1 MRHPAALAFVV
12 EDTGMKRFSHVV
24 SLLVCLA
31 LVATAQAQ
39 TNNSYPMLMSV
50 RPAAAQVGQ
59 TTEHEVT
66 ARYILSGADQVIVS
80 GEGVTAQVVPEEKS
94 DKDAKEEPR
103 AGRKRNRGGKNASK
117 TKVKFTVAADAVPGV
132 RDFRIITPHGAST
145 VGQIVIA
152 RDPVT
157 SESGD
162 NDSLAKAIEVKLP
175 ATVCG
180 AIEKAEDVD
189 FYKFHA
195 DAGTAF
201 TFHVRSQRLLNRLHD
216 MQIRVDP
223 MITLRTAAGVTLA
236 ANDNYYAGDPLLYYK
251 FEQAGD
257 YVLEVR
263 DVRYQGNTDWT
274 YSIEINSR
282 AFVTQ
287 VLPLAVKP
295 GAETKLSL
303 VGYNLPADPT
313 TALALPADAVAGLR
327 WVSPPVAGQPVNEF
341 PVYVTGLPTLNEAP
355 TPAVATAEAA
365 ANPVANAQPFNVPAV
380 ITGCINTPGEADQFA
395 FDVKAGEKLTFEVI
409 ARRAQSG
416 LDPIIRI
423 LNDKGG
429 MISEADDTSFHRVI
443 SADSTLENWTA
454 PADGKFI
461 VEIRDLHLRGGAQ
474 YTYAIQVTRA
484 EPHFL
489 LEADTDKTLLAPGIN
504 SVFFVR
510 ALRKN
515 GFAGDIQLAVEGLP
529 PGVTA
534 VAGKILANSNDGCV
548 VLQAAPDAQDCAAN
562 IRITG
567 TATHP
572 VPNGQP
578 LALSTVAQP
587 LQEYYSPGGG
597 RGNYPVD
604 LHTVSVAE
612 PMDIRSITLSTTTV
626 SLKPGASQR
635 IEVTVERAP
644 GFKGNVTL
652 DVLFQHLEQPF
663 GNSLPKGVKMDGT
676 ASKTLLTGEETKG
689 FITLKAADDA
699 PPADKQ
705 LIPVMAHISINFVMK
720 HTLCGAPVFV
730 TVEPKP

>member
-1 MRHPAALAFVV
+1 MHRSLCSAALVL
-12 EDTGMKRFSHVV
+12 
-24 SLLVCLA
+24 SLSLV
-31 LVATAQAQ
+31 TWAQAQ

-50 RPAAAQVGQ
+50 KPAAAQVGQ

-66 ARYILSGADQVIVS
+66 ARYVLSGADQVIVS
-80 GEGVTAQVVPEEKS
+80 GDGVKAEVVPEEKS
-94 DKDAKEEPR
+94 DKDKDAKEEPR
-103 AGRKRNRGGKNASK
+103 AGRKRNRGGRNASK
-117 TKVKFTVAADAVPGV
+117 IKLRFTVAPDAVPGV

-152 RDPVT
+152 RDPVVSET
-157 SESGD
+157 SD
-162 NDSLAKAIEVKLP
+162 NDSVAKALEIKLP

-189 FYKFHA
+189 FYKFHV
-195 DAGTAF
+195 DAGAGL

-216 MQIRVDP
+216 MQTRVDP
-223 MITLRTAAGVTLA
+223 MITLRTAAGATLA
-236 ANDNYYAGDPLLYYK
+236 ASDNYYAGDPLLYYM

-257 YVLEVR
+257 YLLEVR
-263 DVRYQGNTDWT
+263 DVRYQGNGDWT
-274 YSIEINSR
+274 YSIEINNR
-282 AFVTQ
+282 PFVTQ
-287 VLPLAVKP
+287 VLPLAVHP

-303 VGYNLPADPT
+303 VGYNLPAEPS
-313 TALALPADAVAGLR
+313 ASLALPADAPAGLR
-327 WVSPPVAGQPVNEF
+327 WVSPVVNGQPTNEF
-341 PVYVTGLPTLNEAP
+341 AIFVTGLPTVVEAP
-355 TPAVATAEAA
+355 GATSPPLAPASGGSATATIPNPAA
-365 ANPVANAQPFNVPAV
+365 TAQPFTVPAV
-380 ITGCINTPGEADQFA
+380 VTGRIDQPGESDQYA
-395 FDVKAGEKLTFEVI
+395 FDVKAGEKLSFEVV

-429 MISEADDTSFHRVI
+429 MISEADDTSFHRVT
-443 SADSTLENWTA
+443 SADSTLENWSA
-454 PADGKFI
+454 PADGKF
-461 VEIRDLHLRGGAQ
+461 VLEIRDLHLRGGAQ

-489 LEADTDKTLLAPGIN
+489 LEADTDKTLLAPGIS
-504 SVFFVR
+504 SVCFVR

-515 GFAGDIQLAVEGLP
+515 GFAGDVQLAVEGLP

-534 VAGKILANSNDGCV
+534 VAGRILANANDGCV
-548 VLQAAPDAQDCAAN
+548 ILQAAPDAQDCAAN

-578 LALSTVAQP
+578 LALAAVAQP

-604 LHTVSVAE
+604 LHTVSIAE
-612 PMDIRSITLSTTTV
+612 PMDIRSVTLSTTTV
-626 SLKPGASQR
+626 TLKPGGSQK
-635 IEVTVERAP
+635 IDVTIERAT

-663 GNSLPKGVKMDGT
+663 GNSLPKGVKMDGA

-689 FITLKAADDA
+689 FITLQAAADA
-699 PPADKQ
+699 PPAEKQ
-705 LIPVMAHISINFVMK
+705 LIPIMAHISINFVMK

-730 TVEPKP
+730 TVEPK

>member
-1 MRHPAALAFVV
+1 
-12 EDTGMKRFSHVV
+12 
-24 SLLVCLA
+24 
-31 LVATAQAQ
+31 
-39 TNNSYPMLMSV
+39 MLMCV
-50 RPAAAQVGQ
+50 KPAAAQVGQ

-80 GEGVTAQVVPEEKS
+80 GEGVTASVVPEEKS
-94 DKDAKEEPR
+94 DKDKDAKEESRP
-103 AGRKRNRGGKNASK
+103 GRKRNRGGRNSSK
-117 TKVKFTVAADAVPGV
+117 IKLKFTVAPEAVPGV

-145 VGQIVIA
+145 VGQIVVA
-152 RDPVT
+152 RDPIT
-157 SESGD
+157 SETGD
-162 NDSLAKAIEVKLP
+162 NDAADKALEVKLP

-189 FYKFHA
+189 FYKFKVE
-195 DAGTAF
+195 AGTAL
-201 TFHVRSQRLLNRLHD
+201 TFHTRSQRLLNRLHD
-216 MQIRVDP
+216 MQTRIDP
-223 MITLRTAAGVTLA
+223 MITLRTASGVTLA
-236 ANDNYYAGDPLLYYK
+236 SSDNYYAGDPLLYHQ
-251 FEQAGD
+251 FDQAGD
-257 YVLEVR
+257 YLLEVR
-263 DVRYQGNTDWT
+263 DVRYQGNADWT
-274 YSIEINSR
+274 YSIEINGR
-282 AFVTQ
+282 PFVTQ
-287 VLPLAVKP
+287 VSPLAIRS

-313 TALALPADAVAGLR
+313 VPLALSADAATGLR
-327 WVSPPVAGQPVNEF
+327 WVSPAIAGQPANEF
-341 PVYVTGLPTLNEAP
+341 AVLVTNLPTIIEAQSSA
-355 TPAVATAEAA
+355 TPAAA
-365 ANPVANAQPFNVPAV
+365 AGAGTVAVEPAQAPQPFAIPAV
-380 ITGCINTPGEADQFA
+380 IAGSIDAPGDSDRYA
-395 FDVKAGEKLTFEVI
+395 FDVKAGEKLSFEVV

-423 LNDKGG
+423 LNDKGE

-454 PADGKFI
+454 PADGMFI

-474 YTYAIQVTRA
+474 YTYAIKVTEA
-484 EPHFL
+484 QPHFL

-515 GFAGDIQLAVEGLP
+515 GFAGDVQLAVEGLP

-534 VAGKILANSNDGCV
+534 VAGKILANANDGCV
-548 VLQAAPDAQDCAAN
+548 ILQAAPDAQDCAAN

-572 VPNGQP
+572 VANGQP
-578 LALSTVAQP
+578 LTLSAVAQP

-612 PMDIRSITLSTTTV
+612 PMDIRSIALNTTAV
-626 SLKPGASQR
+626 SLKPGGSQK
-635 IEVTVERAP
+635 IDVTIERAP

-663 GNSLPKGVKMDGT
+663 GNSLPKGVKMDGA
-676 ASKTLLTGEETKG
+676 ASKTLLTGDETKG

-699 PPADKQ
+699 LPVEKQ
-705 LIPVMAHISINFVMK
+705 LIPVMAHVSINFVMK

-730 TVEPKP
+730 TVEPK